1 LTARQLG
8 EVAIKVLGIYFA
20 ASALIA
26 TGQLASGFAL
36 PGMQELPELR
46 GLVLSHVV
54 GILGVAVTAGLCLV
68 GGRAVATRL
77 LSDHMLSI
85 GSMSRRD
92 WLFVGISLVG
102 VFLTVSGMPTLM
114 QVIAKALWYLE
125 GSRQPHFWE
134 AMGRSSEVLVS
145 GGLSM
150 LVGIA
155 AIGSAAK
162 LSTLLD
168 AKA

>member
-1 LTARQLG
+1 LTTRQLG
-8 EVAIKVLGIYFA
+8 EVAIKVLGVYFG
-20 ASALIA
+20 ASAIIA
-26 TGQLASGFAL
+26 TGQLISGLAL
-36 PGMQELPELR
+36 PGMQGLSELR
-46 GLVLSHVV
+46 ELILSSLL
-54 GILGVAVTAGLCLV
+54 GILGVTVAAGLCLV

-77 LSDHMLSI
+77 LSDDTLSI

-102 VFLTVSGMPTLM
+102 VVVAVSGVPALV
-114 QVIAKALWYLE
+114 QVLAKAVWYME

-134 AMGRSSEVLVS
+134 AMGRSSELLVS

-162 LSTLLD
+162 LSIVLD
-168 AKA
+168 GRA

>member
-1 LTARQLG
+1 LTAGQLG
-8 EVAIKVLGIYFA
+8 EVAIKVLGVYFA

-26 TGQLASGFAL
+26 TGQLISGFAL

-46 GLVLSHVV
+46 GLILSHLV
-54 GILGVAVTAGLCLV
+54 GILGVAVAGALCLV
-68 GGRAVATRL
+68 GGSAVATRV
-77 LSDHMLSI
+77 LSDDTLSI

-102 VFLTVSGMPTLM
+102 VFVTVSGVPTLV
-114 QVIAKALWYLE
+114 QVIAKAIWYLE

-134 AMGRSSEVLVS
+134 AMGRSSEVFVS

-150 LVGIA
+150 LVGVA

-162 LSTLLD
+162 LSTVLD